1 MKLHYLKLLG
11 ALSILSGCA
20 NIPKVVYPELPL
32 PPPPTLP
39 TVAAEDLACL
49 SEEAYE
55 ALAVRDALRKGYA
68 ENLRAI
74 IRTHNERATEQ
85 R

>member
-1 MKLHYLKLLG
+1 MRSYKL
-11 ALSILSGCA
+11 ASIAAMLIAGCA

-49 SEEAYE
+49 SDEAYE

-68 ENLRAI
+68 EQLRAI
-74 IRTHNERATEQ
+74 IDAHNSALLER
-85 R
+85 